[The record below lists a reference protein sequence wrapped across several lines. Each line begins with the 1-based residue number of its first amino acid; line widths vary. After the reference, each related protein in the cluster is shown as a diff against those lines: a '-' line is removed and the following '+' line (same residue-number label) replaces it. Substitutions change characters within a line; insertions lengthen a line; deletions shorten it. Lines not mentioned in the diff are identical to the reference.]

1 MLSFSRH
8 EKAKKKS
15 VYLPLLGDTHEA
27 GLLAEA
33 ANAKESGLERRG
45 GGGSPDGLLEPL
57 DPVLSEA
64 DTLLNFK

>member
-1 MLSFSRH
+1 M
-8 EKAKKKS
+8 
-15 VYLPLLGDTHEA
+15 YLPLLGDTHEA
-27 GLLAEA
+27 GLSAEA